1 MSKLVNGRGQAS
13 HTIFLALELVA
24 DGGRMLNV
32 TTLGLNTTEAQSSG

>member
-1 MSKLVNGRGQAS
+1 MLSS
-13 HTIFLALELVA
+13 STIFLALELVA